1 MKNGKIYDGSSL
13 GLVSNSFKSAHAE
26 MLAKKNITDSNTI
39 AAGGMY
45 LEQQLRE
52 VLPEVLSE
60 VYPEMPLLNF
70 LSVDNSGALSQSI
83 IQRAQSFEG
92 RHVAKHESAN
102 TTGTIS
108 VNRTA
113 REQIVTEY
121 EGESDYSD
129 TDLQRAILLN
139 EGLDASLIQGHNLS
153 YMKLIDEIGFNGI
166 SIEGDQITDGITNY
180 SSVISSLIN
189 TASQTF
195 ANATGLQM
203 YQTIADLYNEMVGQ
217 AKGSAELTPN
227 VLILPPQQ
235 YSDLSTKLMTG
246 TSPVTGF
253 TTVKEFVE
261 SKLGLKIYASSRLI
275 GAGASSTDRGILLN
289 NDRRNIRFHLP
300 QPLQFAPVF
309 IKGFKY
315 MLASKFRIAGVGIN
329 RSNAIGYIDS
339 I

>member
-1 MKNGKIYDGSSL
+1 MKNGKIYDGNSL
-13 GLVSNSFKSAHAE
+13 ALISDSFKGSYAE
-26 MLAKKNITDSNTI
+26 MCAKRGIQDSNTI
-39 AAGGMY
+39 ASGGMY

-60 VYPEMPLLNF
+60 IYPEMPLLKF

-92 RHVAKHESAN
+92 RHTARHESAN

-113 REQIVTEY
+113 REQIVMEY
-121 EGESDYSD
+121 EGESDYSQ

-139 EGLDASLIQGHNLS
+139 EGLDTSLIEGHNLS

-166 SIEGDQITDGITNY
+166 SIEGETLTEGLTNY
-180 SSVISSLIN
+180 SNVISALNID
-189 TASQTF
+189 ASQTF
-195 ANATGLQM
+195 ANATGIQM
-203 YQTIADLYNEMVGQ
+203 YQTIARLYNLMVGQ
-217 AKGSAELTPN
+217 AKGSAELVPN
-227 VLILPPQQ
+227 VLVLPPQQ
-235 YSDLSTKLMTG
+235 FSDMSTALMTG
-246 TSPVTGF
+246 TSPVTGY
-253 TTVKEFVE
+253 TTVKEFIE
-261 SKLGLKIYASSRLI
+261 SKLGLTIYSSARLI
-275 GAGASSTDRGILLN
+275 GAGDGATDRAIMLN

-300 QPLQFAPVF
+300 EPLNFAPVF

-315 MLASKFRIAGVGIN
+315 MLASKFRVAGVGIN
-329 RSNAIGYIDS
+329 RSNAIGYIDG